1 MRPTWSDIDLS
12 AIAHNVRLLTELA
25 QPAELCA
32 VVKADAYGH
41 GMIPVART
49 AVDAGATT
57 LAVALVDEGVHLRE
71 AGIDTPILLLSEPRP
86 NEFAQV
92 VEFGLIPTVYQ
103 GVGLA
108 AAAAAAA
115 AANQRLPV
123 HLKVD
128 TGMARVGAPPA
139 EVMMLAD
146 AIADRDTLELAGVW
160 THCAVADEPD
170 NPFTAY
176 QIEQFN
182 HLLSRLR
189 LASHHDFSRHL
200 ANSAVAMAHPAGRFD
215 MVRCG
220 IAIYGIPPSPALA
233 GCLPL
238 QPAMTLR
245 TEVAMV
251 KTIAAGTPVSYGHHY
266 TTPAD
271 TQLATIPIGY
281 ADGWTR
287 RLGMTG
293 GEVLIGG
300 HRRPIAGVVTMDQT
314 MVDCGLDY
322 PVSPGD
328 EVILLGRQG
337 DDEITATEIAERLD
351 TVAYE
356 VVCNLGRRVTLRYQ

>member
-1 MRPTWSDIDLS
+1 MRPTWADISLP
-12 AIAHNVRLLTELA
+12 AIAHNVGLLAELV

-41 GMIPVART
+41 GIVPVART
-49 AVDAGATT
+49 AAQAGATM
-57 LAVALVDEGVHLRE
+57 LAVALVDEGRRLRE
-71 AGIDTPILLLSEPRP
+71 ADIDIPVLLLSEPRP
-86 NEFAQV
+86 NEFAAV
-92 VEFGLIPTVYQ
+92 VEHRLTPTVYQ
-103 GVGLA
+103 GEGLA

-115 AANQRLPV
+115 TAGERLPV

-139 EVMMLAD
+139 QVLMLAD
-146 AIADRDTLELAGVW
+146 AIAERGTLDLAGVW

-170 NPFTAY
+170 NSFTAY
-176 QIEQFN
+176 QIEQYN

-189 LASHHDFSRHL
+189 LAGHHGFSRHL

-220 IAIYGIPPSPALA
+220 IAIYGIPPSPAMA
-233 GCLPL
+233 AHLPL
-238 QPAMTLR
+238 QPAMTVR

-266 TTPAD
+266 RAPAD

-281 ADGWTR
+281 ADGWSR
-287 RLGMTG
+287 RLGVCG

-300 HRRPIAGVVTMDQT
+300 RRRAIAGMVTMDQT
-314 MVDCGLDY
+314 MVDCGVDH
-322 PVSPGD
+322 PVAPGD
-328 EVILLGRQG
+328 EVVLLGRQG
-337 DDEITATEIAERLD
+337 DEEITATEIAERLD

-356 VVCNLGRRVTLRYQ
+356 IVCQLGRRVPHRFS

>member
-1 MRPTWSDIDLS
+1 MRPTWSDIDLA
-12 AIAHNVRLLTELA
+12 AIAHNVRLLTELTH
-25 QPAELCA
+25 PAELCA

-57 LAVALVDEGVHLRE
+57 LAVALVDEGLHLRE

-115 AANQRLPV
+115 AADQRLPV

-189 LASHHDFSRHL
+189 LAGHHDFSRHL
-200 ANSAVAMAHPAGRFD
+200 ANSAVAMVHPAGRFD

-220 IAIYGIPPSPALA
+220 IAIYGIPPSSALA

-266 TTPAD
+266 TSPAD

-287 RLGMTG
+287 RLGTTG

-300 HRRPIAGVVTMDQT
+300 RRRPIAGVVTMDQT
-314 MVDCGLDY
+314 MVDCGLDH

-328 EVILLGRQG
+328 EVIMLGRQG

-356 VVCNLGRRVTLRYQ
+356 VVCNLGRRVSLRYQ

>member
-1 MRPTWSDIDLS
+1 MRPTWADISLT
-12 AIAHNVRLLTELA
+12 AIAHNVGLLTELVR
-25 QPAELCA
+25 PAELCA

-41 GMIPVART
+41 GMVPVART
-49 AVDAGATT
+49 AVEAGATT
-57 LAVALVDEGVHLRE
+57 LAVALVDEGRRLRE
-71 AGIDTPILLLSEPRP
+71 AGIETPILLLSEPRP
-86 NEFAQV
+86 NEFAEV
-92 VEFGLIPTVYQ
+92 VELRLMPTVYQ
-103 GVGLA
+103 GEGLAAATA
-108 AAAAAAA
+108 AAAAA
-115 AANQRLPV
+115 QERLPV

-146 AIADRDTLELAGVW
+146 AITERDWLELAGVW
-160 THCAVADEPD
+160 THCAVADEPE

-189 LASHHDFSRHL
+189 LGGHHEFSRHL
-200 ANSAVAMAHPAGRFD
+200 ANSAVAMAHPDGRFD

-220 IAIYGIPPSPALA
+220 IAIYGIPPSPALD

-251 KTIAAGTPVSYGHHY
+251 KTVIKGTPVSYGHHY
-266 TTPAD
+266 TAPAD
-271 TQLATIPIGY
+271 TQIATIPIGY

-287 RLGMTG
+287 QLGVAG

-300 HRRPIAGVVTMDQT
+300 RRRPIAGVVTMDQT

-328 EVILLGRQG
+328 EVVLLGPQG
-337 DDEITATEIAERLD
+337 DDEITATDIAERLD

-356 VVCNLGRRVTLRYQ
+356 IICQLGRRVPPRFS

>member
-1 MRPTWSDIDLS
+1 MRPTWADISLT
-12 AIAHNVRLLTELA
+12 AIAHNVGLLAELVR
-25 QPAELCA
+25 PADLCA

-41 GMIPVART
+41 GMVPVART
-49 AVDAGATT
+49 AVEAGATT
-57 LAVALVDEGVHLRE
+57 LAVALVDEGRRLRE
-71 AGIDTPILLLSEPRP
+71 AGIETPILLLSEPRP
-86 NEFAQV
+86 NEFAEV
-92 VEFGLIPTVYQ
+92 VELRLIPTVYQ
-103 GVGLA
+103 GEGLA

-115 AANQRLPV
+115 AAQQRLPV

-146 AIADRDTLELAGVW
+146 AITERDWLELAGVW

-170 NPFTAY
+170 NPFTSY

-182 HLLSRLR
+182 HLLSRLQ
-189 LASHHDFSRHL
+189 AIGHHDFSRHL

-220 IAIYGIPPSPALA
+220 IAIYGIPPSPALD

-238 QPAMTLR
+238 QPAMTLT
-245 TEVAMV
+245 TEVSMV

-266 TTPAD
+266 TAPAA

-287 RLGMTG
+287 RLGVAG

-300 HRRPIAGVVTMDQT
+300 RRRPIAGVVTMDQT
-314 MVDCGLDY
+314 MVDCGLDH

-328 EVILLGRQG
+328 EVVLLGPQG
-337 DDEITATEIAERLD
+337 DDEITATEIANRLD

-356 VVCNLGRRVTLRYQ
+356 IICQLGRRVSPRFS

>member
-1 MRPTWSDIDLS
+1 MRPTWADISLE
-12 AIAHNVRLLTELA
+12 AIAHNARLLA
-25 QPAELCA
+25 QLVHPAELCA

-49 AVDAGATT
+49 AVEAGAAT
-57 LAVALVDEGVHLRE
+57 LAVALVDEGRQLRE
-71 AGIDTPILLLSEPRP
+71 DGIDVPILLLSEPRP
-86 NEFAQV
+86 YEFAEV
-92 VEFGLIPTVYQ
+92 VENRLTPTVYQ
-103 GVGLA
+103 GEGLA

-115 AANQRLPV
+115 AAGVCQPV

-146 AIADRDTLELAGVW
+146 AIAERDTLELAGVW

-170 NPFTAY
+170 NAFTAY

-189 LASHHDFSRHL
+189 LAGHHDFSRHL
-200 ANSAVAMAHPAGRFD
+200 ANSAVSMAHPAGRFD

-220 IAIYGIPPSPALA
+220 IALYGIPPSPALA
-233 GCLPL
+233 GCVPL

-251 KTIAAGTPVSYGHHY
+251 KAIAAGTPVSYGHHY
-266 TTPAD
+266 TAPAD

-287 RLGMTG
+287 RLGLSG

-300 HRRPIAGVVTMDQT
+300 RRRLIAGVVTMDQT
-314 MVDCGLDY
+314 MIDCGLDH

-328 EVILLGRQG
+328 EVVLLGRQG
-337 DDEITATEIAERLD
+337 DEEITATDIAERID

-356 VVCNLGRRVTLRYQ
+356 VVCNLGRRVPLRYQ

>member
-1 MRPTWSDIDLS
+1 MRPTWADISLA
-12 AIAHNVRLLTELA
+12 AIAHNVELLADLVR
-25 QPAELCA
+25 PSKLCA

-49 AVDAGATT
+49 AVEAGASM
-57 LAVALVDEGVHLRE
+57 LAVALVDEGRQLRKV
-71 AGIDTPILLLSEPRP
+71 GIESPILLLSEPRP
-86 NEFAQV
+86 NEFAEV
-92 VEFGLIPTVYQ
+92 VELRLIPTVYQ
-103 GVGLA
+103 GEGLA
-108 AAAAAAA
+108 AAAAAASA
-115 AANQRLPV
+115 AQELLPV
-123 HLKVD
+123 HLKLD

-139 EVMMLAD
+139 EVMMMAD
-146 AIADRDTLELAGVW
+146 SIAERDALELAGVW

-182 HLLSRLR
+182 HLLSRLK
-189 LASHHDFSRHL
+189 LAGHHDYCRHL

-220 IAIYGIPPSPALA
+220 IAIYGIPPSPAMA

-266 TTPAD
+266 TAPAD

-287 RLGMTG
+287 RLGVSG

-300 HRRPIAGVVTMDQT
+300 RRRPIAGVVTMDQT
-314 MVDCGLDY
+314 MVDCGLDH

-328 EVILLGRQG
+328 EVVLLGRQG
-337 DDEITATEIAERLD
+337 EDEITATDIAERLD

-356 VVCNLGRRVTLRYQ
+356 VVCQLGRRVSLRYQ

>member
-1 MRPTWSDIDLS
+1 MRPTWADISLT
-12 AIAHNVRLLTELA
+12 AVAHNVGLLAELA
-25 QPAELCA
+25 RPAELCA

-49 AVDAGATT
+49 AVDAGAAM
-57 LAVALVDEGVHLRE
+57 LAVALVDEGRRLRE
-71 AGIDTPILLLSEPRP
+71 DGIETPILLLSEPRP
-86 NEFAQV
+86 NEFAEV
-92 VEFGLIPTVYQ
+92 VEHRLIPTVYQ
-103 GVGLA
+103 GAGLAGA

-115 AANQRLPV
+115 GVCLPV
-123 HLKVD
+123 QVKVD
-128 TGMARVGAPPA
+128 TGMTRVGAPPA
-139 EVMMLAD
+139 EVLMLAD
-146 AIADRDTLELAGVW
+146 AIAERDTLELAGVW

-189 LASHHDFSRHL
+189 VAGHHDFRRHL

-233 GCLPL
+233 GCLSL

-245 TEVAMV
+245 TEVSMV

-266 TTPAD
+266 TAPAE

-287 RLGMTG
+287 HLGVSG

-300 HRRPIAGVVTMDQT
+300 RRRPIAGVVTMDQT
-314 MVDCGLDY
+314 MVDCGLER

-337 DDEITATEIAERLD
+337 DDEITATEIAERLG

>member
-1 MRPTWSDIDLS
+1 MRPTWADISLE
-12 AIAHNVRLLTELA
+12 AIAHNARLLAELVH
-25 QPAELCA
+25 PAELCA

-49 AVDAGATT
+49 VVEAGAST
-57 LAVALVDEGVHLRE
+57 LAVALVDEGRQLRE
-71 AGIDTPILLLSEPRP
+71 DGIEVPILLLSEPRP
-86 NEFAQV
+86 YEFAEV
-92 VEFGLIPTVYQ
+92 VEHRLIPTVYQ
-103 GVGLA
+103 GEGLA

-115 AANQRLPV
+115 TANERLPV
-123 HLKVD
+123 HLMVD
-128 TGMARVGAPPA
+128 TGMSRVGAPPA
-139 EVMMLAD
+139 QVLMLAD
-146 AIADRDTLELAGVW
+146 AIAERDTLELAGVW
-160 THCAVADEPD
+160 THCAVADEAE

-189 LASHHDFSRHL
+189 LAGHQNFCRHL
-200 ANSAVAMAHPAGRFD
+200 ANSAVSMAQPAGRFD

-220 IAIYGIPPSPALA
+220 IALYGIPPSPSMD

-238 QPAMTLR
+238 QPAMTVR

-266 TTPAD
+266 TAPGE

-287 RLGMTG
+287 RLGLNG

-300 HRRPIAGVVTMDQT
+300 RRRLIAGVVTMDQT
-314 MVDCGLDY
+314 MVDCGVDH
-322 PVSPGD
+322 PVSTGD

-337 DDEITATEIAERLD
+337 DEEITATEIAERLD
-351 TVAYE
+351 TIAYE
-356 VVCNLGRRVTLRYQ
+356 IVCQFGPRVPLRFS

>member
-1 MRPTWSDIDLS
+1 MRPTWADISLA
-12 AIAHNVRLLTELA
+12 AIAHNVRLLTKLA
-25 QPAELCA
+25 HPAKLCA
-32 VVKADAYGH
+32 VIKADAYGH

-49 AVDAGATT
+49 AVDAGATM
-57 LAVALVDEGVHLRE
+57 LAVALVDEGRQLRE
-71 AGIDTPILLLSEPRP
+71 NGVETPILLLSEPRP
-86 NEFAQV
+86 SEFAEV
-92 VEFGLIPTVYQ
+92 VELHLIPTVYQ
-103 GVGLA
+103 GEGLA

-115 AANQRLPV
+115 AASVCLPV

-128 TGMARVGAPPA
+128 TGMGRVGAPPPL
-139 EVMMLAD
+139 VMTLVD
-146 AIADRDTLELAGVW
+146 AIAERDTLELAGVW

-182 HLLSRLR
+182 HLLSRLK
-189 LASHHDFSRHL
+189 LAGHHHYCRHL
-200 ANSAVAMAHPAGRFD
+200 ANSAVTMAHSAGRFD

-233 GCLPL
+233 SCLSL

-245 TEVAMV
+245 TEVTMV

-266 TTPAD
+266 TAPAD

-281 ADGWTR
+281 ADGWNR
-287 RLGMTG
+287 RLGVSG

-300 HRRPIAGVVTMDQT
+300 RRRPIAGAVTMDQA
-314 MVDCGLDY
+314 MVDCGLDH

-328 EVILLGRQG
+328 EVVLLGRQG
-337 DDEITATEIAERLD
+337 DEEITATEIAQHLD
-351 TVAYE
+351 TIAYE
-356 VVCNLGRRVTLRYQ
+356 VVCQLGRRVRSRFS

>member
-1 MRPTWSDIDLS
+1 MRPTWADINLE
-12 AIAHNVRLLTELA
+12 AIAHNTGLLAELVH
-25 QPAELCA
+25 PAGLCA

-49 AVDAGATT
+49 AVEAGATT
-57 LAVALVDEGVHLRE
+57 LAVALVDEGRRLRE
-71 AGIDTPILLLSEPRP
+71 DGIEVPILLLSEPRP
-86 NEFAQV
+86 YEFAEV
-92 VEFGLIPTVYQ
+92 VEHRLIPTVYQ
-103 GVGLA
+103 GEGLA

-139 EVMMLAD
+139 EVLMLAD
-146 AIADRDTLELAGVW
+146 AIEERDTLELAGVW

-189 LASHHDFSRHL
+189 LGGHQDFCRHL

-220 IAIYGIPPSPALA
+220 IALYGIPPSPALA
-233 GCLPL
+233 DCLPL
-238 QPAMTLR
+238 QPAMTVR

-266 TTPAD
+266 FAPSD

-287 RLGMTG
+287 RLGTSG

-300 HRRPIAGVVTMDQT
+300 RRRPIAGVVTMDQT
-314 MVDCGLDY
+314 MVDCGLDH

-337 DDEITATEIAERLD
+337 DEEITATDTAQRLD
-351 TVAYE
+351 TIAYE
-356 VVCNLGRRVTLRYQ
+356 IICQFGRRVPLRFT

>member
-1 MRPTWSDIDLS
+1 MRPTWSDVDLS

-25 QPAELCA
+25 HPAELCA

-57 LAVALVDEGVHLRE
+57 LAVALVDEGLHLRE

-103 GVGLA
+103 GEGLA

-115 AANQRLPV
+115 AADQRLPV

-189 LASHHDFSRHL
+189 LAGHHDFCRHL

-251 KTIAAGTPVSYGHHY
+251 KTIATGTPVSYGHHY

-300 HRRPIAGVVTMDQT
+300 RRRPIAGVVTMDQT

>member
-1 MRPTWSDIDLS
+1 MRPTWADINLE
-12 AIAHNVRLLTELA
+12 AIAHNTRLLAELVH
-25 QPAELCA
+25 PAELCA

-49 AVDAGATT
+49 AVDAGAATI
-57 LAVALVDEGVHLRE
+57 AVALVDEGRRLRE
-71 AGIDTPILLLSEPRP
+71 DGIEAPILLLSEPRP
-86 NEFAQV
+86 YEFAEV
-92 VEFGLIPTVYQ
+92 VEHRLIPTVYQ
-103 GVGLA
+103 GEGLA
-108 AAAAAAA
+108 AAAAAAT
-115 AANQRLPV
+115 AANERLPV

-139 EVMMLAD
+139 EVLMLAD
-146 AIADRDTLELAGVW
+146 AIAERDTLELAGVW

-176 QIEQFN
+176 QIEQFS

-189 LASHHDFSRHL
+189 LSGHQDFCRHL
-200 ANSAVAMAHPAGRFD
+200 ANSAVAMAHPNGRFD

-220 IAIYGIPPSPALA
+220 IALYGIPPSPALA
-233 GCLPL
+233 DCLPL
-238 QPAMTLR
+238 QPAMTVR
-245 TEVAMV
+245 TEVSMV

-266 TTPAD
+266 SAPSD

-287 RLGMTG
+287 RLGTSG

-314 MVDCGLDY
+314 MVDCGLDH
-322 PVSPGD
+322 PVSPGE

-337 DDEITATEIAERLD
+337 DQEITATEIAQRLD
-351 TVAYE
+351 TIAYE
-356 VVCNLGRRVTLRYQ
+356 IVCQFGRRVPLRFS

>member
-1 MRPTWSDIDLS
+1 MRPTWADIDLA
-12 AIAHNVRLLTELA
+12 AIAHNVGLL
-25 QPAELCA
+25 AELVRPAAMCA

-49 AVDAGATT
+49 AVDAGAAT
-57 LAVALVDEGVHLRE
+57 LAVALVDEGRQLRE
-71 AGIDTPILLLSEPRP
+71 EGLDTPILLLSEPRP
-86 NEFAQV
+86 YEFAEV
-92 VEFGLIPTVYQ
+92 VDLGLIPTVYQ
-103 GVGLA
+103 GEGLA

-115 AANQRLPV
+115 AAGVCQPV

-146 AIADRDTLELAGVW
+146 AIAERDTLELTGVW

-182 HLLSRLR
+182 HLLSRLK
-189 LASHHDFSRHL
+189 LAGHHDYRRHL

-233 GCLPL
+233 DCLPL

-251 KTIAAGTPVSYGHHY
+251 KTIAAGTPVSYGHHF
-266 TTPAD
+266 TAPAD

-287 RLGMTG
+287 RLGVTG

-300 HRRPIAGVVTMDQT
+300 RRRPVAGVVTMDQT
-314 MVDCGLDY
+314 MVDCGLDH

-328 EVILLGRQG
+328 EVILLGPQG
-337 DDEITATEIAERLD
+337 DDEITATEIAGRLD

-356 VVCNLGRRVTLRYQ
+356 VVCQLGRRVSLRYQ

>member
-1 MRPTWSDIDLS
+1 MRPTWSDINLV
-12 AIAHNVRLLTELA
+12 AIAHNTGLLVELVR
-25 QPAELCA
+25 PAKLCA
-32 VVKADAYGH
+32 VVKANAYGH

-49 AVDAGATT
+49 VIDAGATM
-57 LAVALVDEGVHLRE
+57 LAVALADEGRRLRE
-71 AGIDTPILLLSEPRP
+71 AGIETPILLLSEPHP
-86 NEFAQV
+86 NEFADAA
-92 VEFGLIPTVYQ
+92 EHRLIPTLYQ
-103 GVGLA
+103 SEGLKAASA
-108 AAAAAAA
+108 AAAAAGV
-115 AANQRLPV
+115 RLPV

-128 TGMARVGAPPA
+128 TGMARVGATPT
-139 EVMMLAD
+139 EVMLLAD
-146 AIADRDTLELAGVW
+146 AIAQQDALDLAGVW
-160 THCAVADEPD
+160 THCAVADEPG
-170 NPFTAY
+170 NPFTAH
-176 QIEQFN
+176 QIEQYN

-189 LASHHDFSRHL
+189 MSGHEGFCQHL

-220 IAIYGIPPSPALA
+220 IALYGIPPSPALA
-233 GCLPL
+233 DRLPL

-251 KTIAAGTPVSYGHHY
+251 KAVAAGTPVSYGHHY

-281 ADGWTR
+281 ADGWAR
-287 RLGMTG
+287 SLGIKG

-300 HRRPIAGVVTMDQT
+300 RRRRLAGSVTMDQA
-314 MVDCGLDY
+314 MVDCGPDH

-337 DDEITATEIAERLD
+337 SEEITAAEIAQRLD

-356 VVCNLGRRVTLRYQ
+356 IVCRFGPRVPLRFL

>member
-1 MRPTWSDIDLS
+1 MRPTWADISLS
-12 AIAHNVRLLTELA
+12 AITHNVRLLAELVH
-25 QPAELCA
+25 PVELCA

-41 GMIPVART
+41 GMVPVART
-49 AVDAGATT
+49 AVDAGAST
-57 LAVALVDEGVHLRE
+57 LAVALVDEGRRLRE
-71 AGIDTPILLLSEPRP
+71 AGIGTPVLLLSEPRP

-92 VEFGLIPTVYQ
+92 VEFGLTPTVYQ
-103 GVGLA
+103 GEGLA
-108 AAAAAAA
+108 AAAAATA
-115 AANQRLPV
+115 AANERLDV

-128 TGMARVGAPPA
+128 TGMSRVGAPSA

-146 AIADRDTLELAGVW
+146 AIAGRDTLELAGVW

-182 HLLSRLR
+182 LLLSRLR
-189 LASHHDFSRHL
+189 HAGHNGFCRHL
-200 ANSAVAMAHPAGRFD
+200 ANSAVAMVHPAGRFD

-220 IAIYGIPPSPALA
+220 IAIYGIPPSRALD

-245 TEVAMV
+245 TEVSMV

-266 TTPAD
+266 TAPAD

-287 RLGMTG
+287 RLGVNG

-300 HRRPIAGVVTMDQT
+300 RRCPIAGVVTMDQT
-314 MVDCGLDY
+314 MVDCGLDL

-328 EVILLGRQG
+328 EVVLLGRQG
-337 DDEITATEIAERLD
+337 SEEITATEIAERID

-356 VVCNLGRRVTLRYQ
+356 VVCHLGRRVPLRFL

>member
-1 MRPTWSDIDLS
+1 MRPTWADISLT
-12 AIAHNVRLLTELA
+12 AIAHNVALL
-25 QPAELCA
+25 AELVHPAKMCA

-49 AVDAGATT
+49 AMEAGAGI
-57 LAVALVDEGVHLRE
+57 LAVALVDEGRLLRG
-71 AGIDTPILLLSEPRP
+71 AGIDSPIILLSEPRP
-86 NEFAQV
+86 NEFAEV
-92 VEFGLIPTVYQ
+92 VEDRLVPTVYQ
-103 GVGLA
+103 GEGLA
-108 AAAAAAA
+108 AAAAAASA
-115 AANQRLPV
+115 AQERLPV

-146 AIADRDTLELAGVW
+146 AITERDTLELAGVW

-189 LASHHDFSRHL
+189 LAGHHGFCRHL

-245 TEVAMV
+245 TEVSMV

-287 RLGMTG
+287 RLGVSG

-300 HRRPIAGVVTMDQT
+300 RRRPIAGVVTMDQT
-314 MVDCGLDY
+314 MVDCGLDH

-337 DDEITATEIAERLD
+337 EEEITATEIAEHLD

-356 VVCNLGRRVTLRYQ
+356 VVCHLGRRVSVRYK

>member
-1 MRPTWSDIDLS
+1 M
-12 AIAHNVRLLTELA
+12 
-25 QPAELCA
+25 
-32 VVKADAYGH
+32 
-41 GMIPVART
+41 
-49 AVDAGATT
+49 
-57 LAVALVDEGVHLRE
+57 
-71 AGIDTPILLLSEPRP
+71 
-86 NEFAQV
+86 
-92 VEFGLIPTVYQ
+92 
-103 GVGLA
+103 A
-108 AAAAAAA
+108 AAAAAASA
-115 AANQRLPV
+115 AQKRLPV

-139 EVMMLAD
+139 EVMMMAD
-146 AIADRDTLELAGVW
+146 AIAERDALELAGVW

-189 LASHHDFSRHL
+189 LAGHHDFCRHL
-200 ANSAVAMAHPAGRFD
+200 ANSAVAMTHPTGRFD

-245 TEVAMV
+245 TEVSMV

-266 TTPAD
+266 TAAAD

-287 RLGMTG
+287 RLGVSG

-300 HRRPIAGVVTMDQT
+300 RRRPIAGVVTMDQT
-314 MVDCGLDY
+314 MVDCGLDH

-337 DDEITATEIAERLD
+337 EEEITATEIAEHLD

-356 VVCNLGRRVTLRYQ
+356 VVCHLGRRVSVRYQ

>member
-1 MRPTWSDIDLS
+1 MRPTWADISLS
-12 AIAHNVRLLTELA
+12 AIAYNARLLAELVH
-25 QPAELCA
+25 PAKLCA

-41 GMIPVART
+41 GMVPVART
-49 AVDAGATT
+49 AVDAGVST
-57 LAVALVDEGVHLRE
+57 LAVALVDEGRQLRE
-71 AGIDTPILLLSEPRP
+71 AGIDTPVLLLSEPRP

-103 GVGLA
+103 GEGLA

-115 AANQRLPV
+115 AADERLPV

-128 TGMARVGAPPA
+128 TGMARVGASPA

-176 QIEQFN
+176 QIEQYN

-189 LASHHDFSRHL
+189 LGGHHDFCRHL
-200 ANSAVAMAHPAGRFD
+200 ANSAVSMAHPAGRFD

-233 GCLPL
+233 GCLSL
-238 QPAMTLR
+238 KPAMTLR

-251 KTIAAGTPVSYGHHY
+251 KTIAAGTSVSYGHHY
-266 TTPAD
+266 TAPAD

-287 RLGMTG
+287 RLGVSG

-300 HRRPIAGVVTMDQT
+300 RRCPIAGVVTMDQT
-314 MVDCGLDY
+314 MVDCGLDH

-328 EVILLGRQG
+328 EVVLLGRQG
-337 DDEITATEIAERLD
+337 SQEITATEIAERID

-356 VVCNLGRRVTLRYQ
+356 IVCHLGRRIPLRYT

>member
-1 MRPTWSDIDLS
+1 MRPTWADISLT
-12 AIAHNVRLLTELA
+12 AIAHNVGLLAELVR
-25 QPAELCA
+25 PADLCA

-41 GMIPVART
+41 GMVPVART
-49 AVDAGATT
+49 AVEAGATT
-57 LAVALVDEGVHLRE
+57 LAVALVDEGRRLRE
-71 AGIDTPILLLSEPRP
+71 AGIEAPILLLSEPRP
-86 NEFAQV
+86 NEFAEV
-92 VEFGLIPTVYQ
+92 VEFRLTPTVYQ
-103 GVGLA
+103 GEGLA

-115 AANQRLPV
+115 AAQQRLPV

-128 TGMARVGAPPA
+128 TGMARVGARPA

-146 AIADRDTLELAGVW
+146 AITERDWLELAGVW

-170 NPFTAY
+170 NPFTSY
-176 QIEQFN
+176 QIEQFS

-189 LASHHDFSRHL
+189 LGGHHDFCRHL

-220 IAIYGIPPSPALA
+220 IAIYGIPPSPALD

-238 QPAMTLR
+238 QPAMTLT

-266 TTPAD
+266 EAPAD

-287 RLGMTG
+287 RLGVSG
-293 GEVLIGG
+293 GKVLIGG
-300 HRRPIAGVVTMDQT
+300 RRRPIAGVVTMDQT
-314 MVDCGLDY
+314 MVDCGLDH

-328 EVILLGRQG
+328 EVVLLGPQG
-337 DDEITATEIAERLD
+337 DDEITATEIATRLD

-356 VVCNLGRRVTLRYQ
+356 IICQLGRRVPPRFS

>member
-57 LAVALVDEGVHLRE
+57 LAVALVDEGVQLRE
-71 AGIDTPILLLSEPRP
+71 TGIETPILLLSEPRP

-103 GVGLA
+103 GEGLA

-115 AANQRLPV
+115 AADQRLPV

-146 AIADRDTLELAGVW
+146 SIANRDTLELAGVW

-189 LASHHDFSRHL
+189 LVGHHDFSRHL

-220 IAIYGIPPSPALA
+220 IAIYGIPPSSALA

-300 HRRPIAGVVTMDQT
+300 RRRPIAGVVTMDQT
-314 MVDCGLDY
+314 MVDCGLDH

-356 VVCNLGRRVTLRYQ
+356 VVCNLGRRVSHRFS

>member
-1 MRPTWSDIDLS
+1 MRPTWADISLE
-12 AIAHNVRLLTELA
+12 AIAHNARLLAEMVH
-25 QPAELCA
+25 PAELCA

-49 AVDAGATT
+49 AVEAGATT
-57 LAVALVDEGVHLRE
+57 LAVALVDEGRQLRKD
-71 AGIDTPILLLSEPRP
+71 GIEVPILLLSEPRP
-86 NEFAQV
+86 YEFAEV
-92 VEFGLIPTVYQ
+92 VEHRLIPTVYQ
-103 GVGLA
+103 GEGLA
-108 AAAAAAA
+108 AAAAAAT

-123 HLKVD
+123 HLMVD
-128 TGMARVGAPPA
+128 TGMSRVGAPPA
-139 EVMMLAD
+139 QVLMLAD
-146 AIADRDTLELAGVW
+146 AIAERDALELAGVW

-182 HLLSRLR
+182 HLLSRLK
-189 LASHHDFSRHL
+189 LAGHHDYCRHL
-200 ANSAVAMAHPAGRFD
+200 ANSAVAMAHPTGRFD

-220 IAIYGIPPSPALA
+220 IAIYGIPPSPAMA

-251 KTIAAGTPVSYGHHY
+251 KNIAAGTPVSYGHHY
-266 TTPAD
+266 TAPAD

-287 RLGMTG
+287 RLGVSG

-300 HRRPIAGVVTMDQT
+300 RRRPIAGVVTMDQT
-314 MVDCGLDY
+314 MVDCGLDH
-322 PVSPGD
+322 PVSSGD
-328 EVILLGRQG
+328 EVVLLGRQG
-337 DDEITATEIAERLD
+337 EDEITATEIAERLD

-356 VVCNLGRRVTLRYQ
+356 VVCQLGRRVALRYQ

>member
-1 MRPTWSDIDLS
+1 MRPTWADINLS
-12 AIAHNVRLLTELA
+12 AIAHNVRLLADLVD
-25 QPAELCA
+25 PVELCA

-41 GMIPVART
+41 GMVPVART
-49 AVDAGATT
+49 AVDAGAST
-57 LAVALVDEGVHLRE
+57 LAVALVDEGRQLRE
-71 AGIDTPILLLSEPRP
+71 AGISSPILLLSEPRP
-86 NEFAQV
+86 NEFTEV
-92 VEFGLIPTVYQ
+92 VELGLTPTVYQ
-103 GVGLA
+103 GEGLA

-115 AANQRLPV
+115 AANERLAV

-128 TGMARVGAPPA
+128 TGMARVGAPST
-139 EVMMLAD
+139 EVMKLAD
-146 AIADRDTLELAGVW
+146 AIDERDTLELAGVW

-176 QIEQFN
+176 QIEQYN

-189 LASHHDFSRHL
+189 LVGHHDFCRHL

-233 GCLPL
+233 NCLPL

-251 KTIAAGTPVSYGHHY
+251 KTITAGTPVSYGHHY
-266 TTPAD
+266 TAPAD

-287 RLGMTG
+287 RLGVSG

-300 HRRPIAGVVTMDQT
+300 RRCPIAGVVTMDQT
-314 MVDCGLDY
+314 MVDCGLDH

-328 EVILLGRQG
+328 EVVLLGRQG
-337 DDEITATEIAERLD
+337 NEEITAAEIAERLD

-356 VVCNLGRRVTLRYQ
+356 IVCHLGRRVPLRFM

>member
-12 AIAHNVRLLTELA
+12 AIAHNVRLLANLA
-25 QPAELCA
+25 HPAELCA

-57 LAVALVDEGVHLRE
+57 LAVALVDEGLLLRE

-103 GVGLA
+103 GEGLA

-115 AANQRLPV
+115 AADQRLPV

-128 TGMARVGAPPA
+128 TGMGRVGAPPA

-146 AIADRDTLELAGVW
+146 AIANRDTLELAGVW

-189 LASHHDFSRHL
+189 LAGHHDFSRHL

-266 TTPAD
+266 TSPAD

-293 GEVLIGG
+293 GEVLIDGC
-300 HRRPIAGVVTMDQT
+300 RRPIAGVVTMDQT
-314 MVDCGLDY
+314 MVDCGLDH

-337 DDEITATEIAERLD
+337 DEEITATEIAERLD

-356 VVCNLGRRVTLRYQ
+356 VVCNLGRRVSHRFT

>member
-1 MRPTWSDIDLS
+1 MRPTWADISLT
-12 AIAHNVRLLTELA
+12 AIANNVGLLADLVHPA
-25 QPAELCA
+25 QLCA

-41 GMIPVART
+41 GAIPVART
-49 AVDAGATT
+49 AVESGAST
-57 LAVALVDEGVHLRE
+57 LAVALVDEGRQLRE
-71 AGIDTPILLLSEPRP
+71 AGIDAPILILSEPRP
-86 NEFAQV
+86 FEFAEV
-92 VEFGLIPTVYQ
+92 VELQLIPTVYQ
-103 GVGLA
+103 GEGLA

-115 AANQRLPV
+115 QQQLPV

-128 TGMARVGAPPA
+128 TGMTRVGAPPA

-146 AIADRDTLELAGVW
+146 AIAERDTLELAGVW
-160 THCAVADEPD
+160 THCAVADEPE

-189 LASHHDFSRHL
+189 LAGHHDFSRHL
-200 ANSAVAMAHPAGRFD
+200 ANSAVAMAHPEGRFD
-215 MVRCG
+215 LVRCG
-220 IAIYGIPPSPALA
+220 IAIYGIPPSPAMA
-233 GCLPL
+233 DCQPL

-245 TEVAMV
+245 TEVSMV
-251 KTIAAGTPVSYGHHY
+251 KTIAAGTPVSYGHRY
-266 TTPAD
+266 TAPAD

-287 RLGMTG
+287 RLGVCG

-300 HRRPIAGVVTMDQT
+300 RRCPIAGVVTMDQT
-314 MVDCGLDY
+314 MVDCGLDH
-322 PVSPGD
+322 PVATGD

-337 DDEITATEIAERLD
+337 NEEITASDIAERLD

-356 VVCNLGRRVTLRYQ
+356 IVCNLGRRVSLRYR

>member
-1 MRPTWSDIDLS
+1 MRPTWADISLA
-12 AIAHNVRLLTELA
+12 AIADNVALLADLVH
-25 QPAELCA
+25 PAKLCA

-41 GMIPVART
+41 GAIPVART
-49 AVDAGATT
+49 AMEAGASV
-57 LAVALVDEGVHLRE
+57 LAVALVDEGRQLRE
-71 AGIDTPILLLSEPRP
+71 AGIDSTILVLSEPRP
-86 NEFAQV
+86 NEFAEV
-92 VEFGLIPTVYQ
+92 VDLQLIPTVYQ
-103 GVGLA
+103 GEGLA

-115 AANQRLPV
+115 AAQKRLPV

-128 TGMARVGAPPA
+128 TGMGRVGAPPA

-146 AIADRDTLELAGVW
+146 AITERDTLELAGVW
-160 THCAVADEPD
+160 THCAVADEPG
-170 NPFTAY
+170 NPFTSY
-176 QIEQFN
+176 QVEQFN

-189 LASHHDFSRHL
+189 LAGHHEFCRHL
-200 ANSAVAMAHPAGRFD
+200 ANSAVAMAHPDGRFD

-220 IAIYGIPPSPALA
+220 IAIYGIPPSPELA
-233 GCLPL
+233 GCQPL

-266 TTPAD
+266 TAPAD
-271 TQLATIPIGY
+271 TKLATIPIGY

-287 RLGMTG
+287 RLGVSG

-300 HRRPIAGVVTMDQT
+300 RRCPIAGVVTMDQT
-314 MVDCGLDY
+314 MVDCGLDH

-328 EVILLGRQG
+328 EVVLLGCQG
-337 DDEITATEIAERLD
+337 DEVITATEIAERIG

-356 VVCNLGRRVTLRYQ
+356 IVCNLGRRVPLRFR

>member
-1 MRPTWSDIDLS
+1 MRPTWADISLT
-12 AIAHNVRLLTELA
+12 AIAHNVGLLVELVR
-25 QPAELCA
+25 PATLCA

-41 GMIPVART
+41 GMVPVART
-49 AVDAGATT
+49 AVEAGATT
-57 LAVALVDEGVHLRE
+57 LAVALVDEGRQLRE
-71 AGIDTPILLLSEPRP
+71 AGIETPILLLSEPRP
-86 NEFAQV
+86 NEFAEV
-92 VEFGLIPTVYQ
+92 VELRLMPTVYQ
-103 GVGLA
+103 GEGLA

-115 AANQRLPV
+115 AAQERLPV

-146 AIADRDTLELAGVW
+146 AIAERDWLELASVW
-160 THCAVADEPD
+160 THCAVADEPE

-189 LASHHDFSRHL
+189 LGGHHDFSRHL
-200 ANSAVAMAHPAGRFD
+200 ANSAVAMAHPDGRFD

-220 IAIYGIPPSPALA
+220 IAIYGIPPSPALD

-245 TEVAMV
+245 TEVSMV
-251 KTIAAGTPVSYGHHY
+251 KTVTAGTPVSYGHHY
-266 TTPAD
+266 TAPAD
-271 TQLATIPIGY
+271 TQIATIPIGY

-287 RLGMTG
+287 QLGVAG

-300 HRRPIAGVVTMDQT
+300 RRRPIAGVVTMDQT
-314 MVDCGLDY
+314 MVDCGLDH

-328 EVILLGRQG
+328 EVVLLGRQG
-337 DDEITATEIAERLD
+337 NEEITATDIAERLD

-356 VVCNLGRRVTLRYQ
+356 IVCQLGRRVPPRFS

>member
-1 MRPTWSDIDLS
+1 MRPTWADINLE
-12 AIAHNVRLLTELA
+12 AIAHNAGLLADLVH
-25 QPAELCA
+25 PAELCA
-32 VVKADAYGH
+32 VVKANAYGH

-57 LAVALVDEGVHLRE
+57 LAVALVDEGRQLRE
-71 AGIDTPILLLSEPRP
+71 DGIDVPILLLSEPRP
-86 NEFAQV
+86 YEFAEV
-92 VEFGLIPTVYQ
+92 VEHRLIPTVYQ
-103 GVGLA
+103 GEGLA

-139 EVMMLAD
+139 EVLMLAD
-146 AIADRDTLELAGVW
+146 AIAERDTLELAGVW
-160 THCAVADEPD
+160 THCAVADELD

-176 QIEQFN
+176 QVEQFN

-189 LASHHDFSRHL
+189 LAGHQDFCRHL
-200 ANSAVAMAHPAGRFD
+200 ANSAVAMAHPGGRFD
-215 MVRCG
+215 TVRCG
-220 IAIYGIPPSPALA
+220 IALYGIPPSPDLA
-233 GCLPL
+233 DRLPL

-245 TEVAMV
+245 TEVSMV
-251 KTIAAGTPVSYGHHY
+251 KTITAGTPVSYGHHY
-266 TTPAD
+266 HAPSD

-281 ADGWTR
+281 ADGWSR
-287 RLGMTG
+287 RLGACG

-314 MVDCGLDY
+314 MVDCGVDH

-337 DDEITATEIAERLD
+337 DQEITATEIAQRLD
-351 TVAYE
+351 TIAYE
-356 VVCNLGRRVTLRYQ
+356 IVCQFGRRVPLRFS

>member
-1 MRPTWSDIDLS
+1 MRPTWADIDLS
-12 AIAHNVRLLTELA
+12 AIAHNVSLLAELVD
-25 QPAELCA
+25 PVELCA

-57 LAVALVDEGVHLRE
+57 LAVALVDEGRRLRE
-71 AGIDTPILLLSEPRP
+71 AGINTPVLLLSEPRP
-86 NEFAQV
+86 NEFTEV
-92 VEFGLIPTVYQ
+92 VELGLTPTVYQ
-103 GVGLA
+103 GEGLA

-115 AANQRLPV
+115 AASEQLAV

-128 TGMARVGAPPA
+128 TGMARVGAPPN

-146 AIADRDTLELAGVW
+146 AIAERDTLELTGVW

-176 QIEQFN
+176 QIKQYN

-189 LASHHDFSRHL
+189 LAGHHDFCRHL

-251 KTIAAGTPVSYGHHY
+251 KTITAGTPVSYGHHY
-266 TTPAD
+266 TASAD

-287 RLGMTG
+287 RLGVSG

-300 HRRPIAGVVTMDQT
+300 RRCPIAGVVTMDQT
-314 MVDCGLDY
+314 MVDCGLDH

-328 EVILLGRQG
+328 EVILLGQQG
-337 DDEITATEIAERLD
+337 SEEITATEIAERLD

-356 VVCNLGRRVTLRYQ
+356 IVCHLGRRVSLRYK

>member
-1 MRPTWSDIDLS
+1 MRPTWADIDLA
-12 AIAHNVRLLTELA
+12 AIAHNVGLLAELA
-25 QPAELCA
+25 RPAAMCA

-49 AVDAGATT
+49 AVEAGAAT
-57 LAVALVDEGVHLRE
+57 LAVALVDEGRQLRE
-71 AGIDTPILLLSEPRP
+71 EGMDTPILLLSEPRP
-86 NEFAQV
+86 NEFAEV
-92 VEFGLIPTVYQ
+92 VELGLIPTVYQ
-103 GVGLA
+103 GEGLA

-115 AANQRLPV
+115 AAGVCQPV

-146 AIADRDTLELAGVW
+146 AIAGRDTLELAGVW

-189 LASHHDFSRHL
+189 LAGHRGYCRHM

-233 GCLPL
+233 DCLAL

-245 TEVAMV
+245 TEVSMV

-266 TTPAD
+266 TAPAD

-287 RLGMTG
+287 RQGVSG

-300 HRRPIAGVVTMDQT
+300 RRRPIAGVVTMDQT
-314 MVDCGLDY
+314 MVDCGLDH

-328 EVILLGRQG
+328 EVILLGPQG

-356 VVCNLGRRVTLRYQ
+356 VVCQLGRRVSLRYK